1 MKKSVG
7 LSAVAVMSALA
18 AIGCGAEDPASGEV
32 GRAQLRSTTRFS
44 AAFAGSAPA
53 DWVTAA
59 STISSTSTG
68 PGAATFEAKLLDGR
82 CATVKPVDLISP
94 NKRCLLTDVPDFVA
108 SLADPTVAKFVDD
121 AKLNHAYIQCTH
133 FTAEDGTPLTCVD
146 VVDDLSQGGK
156 YHALATDHST
166 PSATSTW
173 DALITSN
180 AAPPVEAQVGGYI
193 YGDVRHFSETPPGPW
208 ERDERII
215 IFDPN
220 FCDAC
225 RSYEGPAWIE
235 PVLKLGCFSQEL
247 NSVGLRQSHNVPPFY
262 PSLGPLRTPSTT
274 TLGTPAYCSVEE
286 EAGKG
291 RVTSDWAGCF
301 VEAWYYDYMYYDA
314 YRRHP

>member
-32 GRAQLRSTTRFS
+32 GRAQLRSTPRIS
-44 AAFAGSAPA
+44 AAFAASGPT

-68 PGAATFEAKLLDGR
+68 PGAAAFEAKLADGR

-108 SLADPTVAKFVDD
+108 RLADPTVAAFVND
-121 AKLNHAYIQCTH
+121 AEFNNAYIQCTH

-146 VVDDLSQGGK
+146 VVDGLSQGGK

-173 DALITSN
+173 DALITSY

-193 YGDVRHFSETPPGPW
+193 YGDVRHFSETPPAPW

-225 RSYEGPAWIE
+225 GGDEGPAWIE
-235 PVLKLGCFSQEL
+235 AQFNPGWFPHEL
-247 NSVGLRQSHNVPPFY
+247 NRIGMRQSHNVPPFY
-262 PSLGPLRTPSTT
+262 PSLGPHRYPTT
-274 TLGTPAYCSVEE
+274 SSGTTACCAVEVEAY
-286 EAGKG
+286 GTK
-291 RVTSDWAGCF
+291 TDSDWAGCYL
-301 VEAWYYDYMYYDA
+301 ESWYYDYMYYNA
-314 YRRHP
+314 YGVLP